1 MAQVP
6 WGQNPTVALADAPV
20 AFNQT
25 VARVRRIRGD
35 WSKLSEPINI
45 FASLP
50 KPWCYIGAAEVMHRL
65 SYLQGYAFAPAGL
78 RQGLR
83 FVAESQF
90 FEAMHPDALVI
101 RAVLLAGTKS
111 KDWLALAD
119 QTLDLLR
126 KVAPNHPRLPNAE
139 AMIHLQRGEYEA
151 ALACDDRIIA
161 NPPSPEEG
169 FAAQANRASILWDLK
184 RNDEALEAFQGVLE
198 RDPNDAWVWHNMSI
212 LLTQMGRLNEALD
225 ANTHALNIMDFGVAR
240 AQRQTILAKI
250 NAGTED
256 ANVE

>member
-1 MAQVP
+1 MPAV
-6 WGQNPTVALADAPV
+6 
-20 AFNQT
+20 FNQT

-35 WSKLSEPINI
+35 WSKLSEPINT

-90 FEAMHPDALVI
+90 FEAMQPDALVI
-101 RAVLLAGTKS
+101 STVLLAGAKA

-126 KVAPNHPRLPNAE
+126 KVAPDHLRLPNAE

-169 FAAQANRASILWDLK
+169 FAARANRASILWDLK
-184 RNDEALEAFQGVLE
+184 RNDEALEAFRGVLE
-198 RDPNDAWVWHNMSI
+198 IDATDAWVWHNMSI

-240 AQRQTILAKI
+240 AQRETILAKI
-250 NAGTED
+250 NAGTEG
-256 ANVE
+256 AKVE